1 MSATTKNKYKATFIL
16 DLRES
21 EDDSVKV
28 MADLNETLKSIGG
41 EPSDSEDL
49 GMLDFARAADR
60 RVRARAHR
68 RDHAHHIARRCGG
81 GRTAQTSCSS
91 YRAPRP
97 CVRVA
102 STKETGGTRASSSA
116 RRRAS
121 TASRCRIIAS
131 TCRAAPLRSTSRRHH
146 PSALE

>member
-28 MADLNETLKSIGG
+28 MADLNEILKSIGG

-60 RVRARAHR
+60 RYTQGHY
-68 RDHAHHIARRCGG
+68 IEIYFEGSGG
-81 GRTAQTSCSS
+81 IPAMLNEKLKLDKRIN
-91 YRAPRP
+91 RIF
-97 CVRVA
+97 V
-102 STKETGGTRASSSA
+102 E
-116 RRRAS
+116 
-121 TASRCRIIAS
+121 SR
-131 TCRAAPLRSTSRRHH
+131 
-146 PSALE
+146 